1 MHHIVPITE
10 DWGARLDPQ
19 NLITLSK
26 ESHGYIESMY
36 GTEKEEE
43 TKRKLRE
50 IITQYRGREGRGD
63 KAEAQG
69 DYHAI

>member
-43 TKRKLRE
+43 TKQKLRE
-50 IITQYRGREGRGD
+50 IITQYRGRL
-63 KAEAQG
+63 
-69 DYHAI
+69 